1 MRYYAVLCGVAMY
14 TDSFACAL
22 PRLPSIGVWIIFTST
37 PSITGPAMKASL
49 EPGGPDIHHF
59 IYLSVGLI
67 TLCIHNLILLM
78 ATEGQTAQTSSQAVW
93 SEKETDAFVDFL
105 LAEKGRGKMG
115 DSGMFKGQTF
125 QAAALHIQNLLVSG
139 SAKMSKT
146 CKTKYT
152 TVIFAF
158 LCLIMLIFF
167 IVKRYLSSDT
177 AISDKIWHE

>member
-1 MRYYAVLCGVAMY
+1 MCFAEIAVYRSLDYFHFDTINNRASYEGLVGTRQSRHTPLHIPLCW
-14 TDSFACAL
+14 SHHSL
-22 PRLPSIGVWIIFTST
+22 HSQSHPS
-37 PSITGPAMKASL
+37 
-49 EPGGPDIHHF
+49 
-59 IYLSVGLI
+59 
-67 TLCIHNLILLM
+67 M

-125 QAAALHIQNLLVSG
+125 QAAALHIQNLHVSG
-139 SAKMSKT
+139 SAKTSKT

-152 TVIFAF
+152 MVIFEF
-158 LCLIMLIFF
+158 LCLIILIFF

-177 AISDKIWHE
+177 AISDKILHE